1 MGRLV
6 DPLEFYYTR
15 TPAFNVTTPE
25 GRARLE
31 AVKKRLREVLD
42 ALGVDLGRGCRVLS
56 LCSGSCIDGIALAE
70 EYGCTATCVDK
81 QQWLLEAGLAY
92 AGEKGLKVEA
102 VVGDVENVEELVDGD
117 YDVALL
123 WGSSLAHLSVWSFDR
138 VASGTLN
145 LLKRGAPL
153 IVEQRD
159 TIFEVLPRL
168 RSSALALEDPPVVEY
183 HAGFDPEKGSLRKL
197 YTDLASGDMAR
208 DEIYVWG
215 PWLIRYVLEKNG
227 YTGVRVL
234 PPPPRHVVA
243 GFKVQR

>member
-31 AVKKRLREVLD
+31 SVKRRLREVLD
-42 ALGVDLGRGCRVLS
+42 ALGAELGRGCRALS

-70 EYGCTATCVDK
+70 EYGCTVTCVDK

-92 AGEKGLKVEA
+92 AEEKGLRIEA
-102 VVGDVENVEELVDGD
+102 VVGDVERVGELVGGE
-117 YDVALL
+117 YDAALL
-123 WGSSLAHLSVWSFDR
+123 WGSSLAHLSIWSFDK
-138 VASGTLN
+138 VASETLS

-159 TIFEVLPRL
+159 TIFEALPRL

-183 HAGFDPEKGSLRKL
+183 HAGFDSEKGSLRKL
-197 YTDLASGDMAR
+197 YVDLASGDMAR

-215 PWLIRYVLEKNG
+215 PWLVKYVLEKNG
-227 YTGVRVL
+227 YVDVRVL

-243 GFKVQR
+243 GFRG